1 MIDIFVVSR
10 PDYPVTRTVTPLKPF
25 EAMARARPVVVTN
38 LPALNEIITNLE
50 TGIITEDNELLSLV
64 KSIEILI
71 SDQEL
76 RTKLGEQ
83 AKSWVINE
91 RSWSNLVQR
100 YSTVYA
106 E

>member
-1 MIDIFVVSR
+1 
-10 PDYPVTRTVTPLKPF
+10 
-25 EAMARARPVVVTN
+25 MARARPVVVTN
-38 LPALNEIITNLE
+38 LPALKEIVTNLE